1 MAEEQQE
8 EADIHRPREL
18 YAYHATSS
26 FATDISMSYFSYFA
40 VRLGASFELLA
51 WMQSLNNLLP
61 NTLQHFWGWISDRR
75 AHRAFWIIL
84 GSALGGFALWLLSEA
99 QTPEEVL
106 VLLVLYSASL
116 SLVQPTWAAL
126 QGDWIPAGRRGRVL
140 SRFHVVGGMAGL
152 IGSLVALWF
161 VYNSGNETADGFRP
175 LFVMAAAATAL
186 GGLILVKVPY
196 RDPGDVPD
204 EQQTEQ
210 ARIAHSNAFQG
221 FVRVQ
226 MVYTLL
232 MSLIWPLFAVLL
244 IRVVGATNTQL
255 VIFSVLGAAAE
266 MAFQPLMGRLVDRVG
281 PLQVMFLSRIGFA
294 VLPFVYV
301 LWQDL
306 WVYYALQVVL
316 FGPCFSA
323 FLVST
328 NTLIL
333 DLAPSA
339 ERAGYFSYY
348 NTRIGITTFTG
359 ALIGGHL
366 AGFLEGHLDSTAQ
379 AIYWVFVISGA
390 GRLLASFPYLRLT
403 SPRRYPASLRLLDRL
418 AEAQRPWRR

>member
-1 MAEEQQE
+1 
-8 EADIHRPREL
+8 
-18 YAYHATSS
+18 
-26 FATDISMSYFSYFA
+26 
-40 VRLGASFELLA
+40 
-51 WMQSLNNLLP
+51 
-61 NTLQHFWGWISDRR
+61 
-75 AHRAFWIIL
+75 
-84 GSALGGFALWLLSEA
+84 
-99 QTPEEVL
+99 
-106 VLLVLYSASL
+106 
-116 SLVQPTWAAL
+116 
-126 QGDWIPAGRRGRVL
+126 
-140 SRFHVVGGMAGL
+140 
-152 IGSLVALWF
+152 
-161 VYNSGNETADGFRP
+161 
-175 LFVMAAAATAL
+175 
-186 GGLILVKVPY
+186 
-196 RDPGDVPD
+196 
-204 EQQTEQ
+204 
-210 ARIAHSNAFQG
+210 
-221 FVRVQ
+221 
-226 MVYTLL
+226 
-232 MSLIWPLFAVLL
+232 
-244 IRVVGATNTQL
+244 
-255 VIFSVLGAAAE
+255 
-266 MAFQPLMGRLVDRVG
+266 MGRLVDRVG

-306 WVYYALQVVL
+306 WVYYALQVIL